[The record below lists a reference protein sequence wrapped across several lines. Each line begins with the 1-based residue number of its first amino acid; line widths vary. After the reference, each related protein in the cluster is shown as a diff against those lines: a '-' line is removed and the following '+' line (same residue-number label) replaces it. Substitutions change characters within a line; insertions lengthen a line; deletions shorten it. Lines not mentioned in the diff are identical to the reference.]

1 MVMFTVF
8 KKAMDKVSDNQSAS
22 SKEEDIWDKFKTLE
36 YPGANQNEDDLGLNA
51 EVILEGG
58 FDERGPDENGFST
71 GVGSFR
77 GYMNLEKSSAPGY
90 GEENITNLKALLTQD
105 STPKN
110 SESLNSESSSDNSKV
125 AEESDIISSVLD
137 DVSVRSGSIYL
148 NRDSGIDSDP
158 EPEVECCGNPF
169 YMMYLAIRDALKPS
183 RLEL

>member
-1 MVMFTVF
+1 MFTAF
-8 KKAMDKVSDNQSAS
+8 KKFKDKVSDNQSES

-36 YPGANQNEDDLGLNA
+36 YPGANKNEDELGLNA
-51 EVILEGG
+51 EVFIEDV
-58 FDERGPDENGFST
+58 FDERAPDENGFLT
-71 GVGSFR
+71 GGSSFR

-110 SESLNSESSSDNSKV
+110 SESLSSVSSSGNSKV
-125 AEESDIISSVLD
+125 AEESEISSSGV
-137 DVSVRSGSIYL
+137 DVNAMSGLIYL
-148 NRDSGIDSDP
+148 DSESGKDNDP

-169 YMMYLAIRDALKPS
+169 YMMYLAFRDAFKPS